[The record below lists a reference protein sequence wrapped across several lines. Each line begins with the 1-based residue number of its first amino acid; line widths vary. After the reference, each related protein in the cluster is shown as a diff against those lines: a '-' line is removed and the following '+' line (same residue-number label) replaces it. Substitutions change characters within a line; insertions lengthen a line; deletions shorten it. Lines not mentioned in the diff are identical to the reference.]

1 MNTMYIH
8 LTRMYIHISEKIRIF
23 AYRKNIKHKR
33 YEISKTKKKP
43 KRKRN
48 VIL

>member
-8 LTRMYIHISEKIRIF
+8 LTRMYIHISEKSRTF
-23 AYRKNIKHKR
+23 VNRKGIIYKR

-43 KRKRN
+43 KRKWD